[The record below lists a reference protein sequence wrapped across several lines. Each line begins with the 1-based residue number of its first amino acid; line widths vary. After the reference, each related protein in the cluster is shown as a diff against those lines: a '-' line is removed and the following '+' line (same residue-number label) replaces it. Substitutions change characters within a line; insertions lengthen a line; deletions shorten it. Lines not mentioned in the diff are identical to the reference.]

1 MTGYVKGMFR
11 ARLLWLVLVSSLS
24 IALVPH
30 AEAVVINEV
39 YGGGSNAQAPL
50 NADFVEL
57 FNPTGQDVSIDG
69 WELEQFSAKGNSG
82 TVVELFGVVPAGG
95 YYLISGVSGETGA
108 DLPAPDREAA
118 FNFSATSAVA
128 VLRNADG
135 EVDRVAWGDT
145 PPDLAEGTPAEKTTN
160 QLSIQRVT
168 DGADTDNN
176 AADFRAGAPTPRNS
190 GIAQAD
196 PRVLTIAEIQ
206 GTGATTPYESSTV
219 ITTGVVTAVYDE
231 GGKRGFFMQTGGSGQ
246 PKQPGDASDGI
257 FVFVG
262 KQGHYPAHGD
272 SVRVEG
278 TAKEFYGQTQISAS
292 SISRLSDA
300 LPAPTPIPL
309 DALPAGDAA
318 REPYEGMLVR
328 PGAYTVTGND
338 NLSQYGTMG
347 LAPGAE
353 PHFWPTEK
361 IRPDA
366 HRVARMSAQQA
377 AEFVNLDDGRTRNY
391 TDEPDVPLPYIS
403 PTRSIRTFDTV
414 AFQQDVV
421 VGYNNGDW
429 TFQPLRPITGQT
441 RPEDLPITWEDSR
454 AGILDAPT
462 KVRGDLSIGF
472 FNVMN
477 YFTHF
482 PDIDP
487 EHGCTNC
494 HLFRG
499 AHDAQALALQEAKLV
514 NAINQLD
521 TAILGLSEVENT
533 ARTTGDVARRDE
545 TLQHLVDALNAAAG
559 EDRWAVVS
567 SPSELGTRE
576 DAIRV
581 AFIYQP
587 AKVRPVGQSRIFDDS
602 TFTGIARQ
610 PLAQEFAP
618 AAGGDH
624 IVAVVN
630 HFKSKG
636 TVSRNDDATA
646 DGQGNNARLRAD
658 MSRTLL
664 EHLDM
669 QDDWRDLPTF
679 LIGDFNA
686 YSQEDAIAV
695 LNDAGYATIPQERP
709 SYQYDNKVGSLDH
722 VLANDAAM
730 DLVKDSLVWAINSDE
745 PLIDEP
751 GSPFRSSDHNPV
763 KVGFDATSSQSL
775 SYLRAGWIVGA
786 VLLMA
791 LLAALVLRPKQIENS
806 FQ

>member
-1 MTGYVKGMFR
+1 MFR

-39 YGGGSNAQAPL
+39 YGGGSNAQALL

-108 DLPAPDREAA
+108 DLPSPDREAA

-145 PPDLAEGTPAEKTTN
+145 PPHLAEGAPAEKTTN

-168 DGADTDNN
+168 DGTDTDNN
-176 AADFRAGAPTPRNS
+176 AADFRTGAPTPRNS

-206 GTGATTPYESSTV
+206 GTGATTPYESATV

-231 GGKRGFFMQTGGSGQ
+231 GGKRGFFMQSGGSGQ

-262 KQGHYPAHGD
+262 KQGRYPAHGD

-300 LPAPTPIPL
+300 LPAPKPISL

-328 PGAYTVTGND
+328 P
-338 NLSQYGTMG
+338 
-347 LAPGAE
+347 
-353 PHFWPTEK
+353 
-361 IRPDA
+361 DA
-366 HRVARMSAQQA
+366 HQVARMSAQQA

-391 TDEPDVPLPYIS
+391 AKEPDVPLPYIS

-441 RPEDLPITWEDSR
+441 RAEDLPITWDDSR
-454 AGILDAPT
+454 AGILDAPA

-533 ARTTGDVARRDE
+533 ARTTGDAARRDE

-669 QDDWRDLPTF
+669 QDDWHGLPTF

-751 GSPFRSSDHNPV
+751 GTPFRSSDHNPV